1 MNEQFYDLPQEKQMR
16 IINAGLEVFSK
27 NDYKHAVTDEIAR
40 KAGISKGL
48 LFYYFH
54 NKKSLYLYL
63 FDYCAKLIMN
73 QVMGSDREADAEAC
87 GKDGEKEA
95 GKQKEGAPATWETI
109 TDFFEL
115 IEYSAK
121 AKIKV
126 LEKTP
131 YLADFVMRCYYS
143 DDSGIGEEMNRKAI
157 AAVNMTLQEYF
168 KNIDYTKFKP
178 EVSPQEVYE
187 MLTWMTEG
195 FLYNRRK
202 SELSASLDEVMKK
215 FCVWEKWLKQIAY
228 KEEYQ
233 DAEPEGGLW
242 ENR

>member
-1 MNEQFYDLPQEKQMR
+1 MTGKLTQ
-16 IINAGLEVFSK
+16 
-27 NDYKHAVTDEIAR
+27 KH
-40 KAGISKGL
+40 
-48 LFYYFH
+48 
-54 NKKSLYLYL
+54 
-63 FDYCAKLIMN
+63 
-73 QVMGSDREADAEAC
+73 
-87 GKDGEKEA
+87 
-95 GKQKEGAPATWETI
+95 
-109 TDFFEL
+109 
-115 IEYSAK
+115 
-121 AKIKV
+121 
-126 LEKTP
+126 
-131 YLADFVMRCYYS
+131 
-143 DDSGIGEEMNRKAI
+143 
-157 AAVNMTLQEYF
+157 AVNMTLQEYF

-178 EVSPQEVYE
+178 EVSPQEMYE